1 MCAFNLFS
9 NIRKSQCVILIR
21 CFFWLKK
28 KSLKLYLFSRLTKR
42 LKSESLKSDFTID
55 LKHEVRH
62 SFFVKSLSNQ
72 KFMCFDIKGVFYS
85 LTAHPSPPAHLCI
98 FSPPRWFFSSK
109 LGSVSSFE
117 SRRWRRSSEK
127 DCVCD
132 SWFFFFFKA
141 RWMGAK
147 VDF

>member
-1 MCAFNLFS
+1 MCYSYSMLL
-9 NIRKSQCVILIR
+9 LI
-21 CFFWLKK
+21 KK

-85 LTAHPSPPAHLCI
+85 LTAHPSPPSASMYLLPSKVILLQQIRLC
-98 FSPPRWFFSSK
+98 K
-109 LGSVSSFE
+109 LI
-117 SRRWRRSSEK
+117 
-127 DCVCD
+127 
-132 SWFFFFFKA
+132 
-141 RWMGAK
+141 
-147 VDF
+147 